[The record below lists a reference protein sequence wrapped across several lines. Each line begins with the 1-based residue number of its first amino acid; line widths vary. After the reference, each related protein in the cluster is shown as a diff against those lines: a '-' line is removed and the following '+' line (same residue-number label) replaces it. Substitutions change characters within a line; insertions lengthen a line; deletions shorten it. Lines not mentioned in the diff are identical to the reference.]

1 MRSIIFLAPLAL
13 AACNSSNAPDA
24 STATPDATPS
34 VAAPAAST
42 VEATPAAVAAS
53 DSYNCDNG
61 KTVLA
66 AYDNS
71 DPNMSK
77 VTLTIDGANYQL
89 TQAISGSGARY
100 TSENGPT
107 PDQLLTWWSKG
118 EEATWSE
125 SPLDDSATPADE
137 KIIATCKQ
145 VKA

>member
-1 MRSIIFLAPLAL
+1 MRSIILLAPLVL
-13 AACNSSNAPDA
+13 AACNPS
-24 STATPDATPS
+24 ATPDEAAPTPAATPS
-34 VAAPAAST
+34 AAAP
-42 VEATPAAVAAS
+42 EATPAPVAAG
-53 DSYNCDNG
+53 DSYSCDNG

-107 PDQLLTWWSKG
+107 PDQLLTWWTKG

-125 SPLDDSATPADE
+125 SPLDDSVTPEDE